1 MDKLDDPNAIYL
13 ITMVIILSLNL
24 IFINS
29 ILYSFKTYFICY
41 TWASISAIM
50 YELGKKSKNYCRIH
64 DISFWKLHDML
75 KNEISK
81 KYVNASQRYYKK

>member
-1 MDKLDDPNAIYL
+1 
-13 ITMVIILSLNL
+13 
-24 IFINS
+24 
-29 ILYSFKTYFICY
+29 
-41 TWASISAIM
+41 M